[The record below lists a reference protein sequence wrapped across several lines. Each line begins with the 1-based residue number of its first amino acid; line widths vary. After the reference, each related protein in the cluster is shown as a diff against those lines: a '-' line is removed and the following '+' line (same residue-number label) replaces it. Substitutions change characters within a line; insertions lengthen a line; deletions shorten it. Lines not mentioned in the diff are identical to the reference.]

1 MPKILRHLVFATLTV
16 VTACFVLVVIYTFP
30 DDISA
35 VAAITVASLL
45 TAPLIPVGV
54 TYWLNELV
62 SEIRFRLWMARR

>member
-1 MPKILRHLVFATLTV
+1 MPKILQHLVFAILTI
-16 VTACFVLVVIYTFP
+16 VTACFVLVVINAFP

-45 TAPLIPVGV
+45 TAPLIPVCV

-62 SEIRFRLWMARR
+62 SGIRFRLRRVRR